1 MDSKPEEKVYGG
13 SSPLATES
21 PISCKPIAQKVPQT
35 YPRPKLER
43 LAATDSLEKEIM
55 QVMKREKCILNKEV
69 YAATFANPLHD
80 TSDPSSREIFHL
92 FSSESIAHLAG
103 LPETS
108 HFLIAE
114 LPPDVAFEGIP
125 QVRERCKLCGEPQ
138 HDAIRANQE
147 QAFKNRFEIFQR
159 FPGEPS
165 AVVEYEAYKSTFLNE
180 RPVPLF
186 IVTVT
191 LLGERRIYEF
201 GGWHSVEVFP
211 CCVEE
216 IIFCIESLAKLAFD
230 FLFNKPDSVFRNIKN
245 ITFWDVTQN
254 FRSESAMTREVLY
267 FYPLSN
273 TYNFKAE
280 VDFLAEGHGRPADD
294 YVIIPTTEHKKY
306 LVFNLDKSREATASE

>member
-1 MDSKPEEKVYGG
+1 METTMSEEKVFSG
-13 SSPLATES
+13 SPLHTES
-21 PISCKPIAQKVPQT
+21 PTSCKPIAQKVPQT
-35 YPRPKLER
+35 YPKPKLER
-43 LAATDSLEKEIM
+43 LTNSEFLEREIKN
-55 QVMKREKCILNKEV
+55 VMKREKCSLNKEIF
-69 YAATFANPLHD
+69 AATFANPLHD

-103 LPETS
+103 LPESS

-114 LPPDVAFEGIP
+114 LPPDLPFEGVP
-125 QVRERCKLCGEPQ
+125 PVREKCKLCGEVQ
-138 HDAIRANQE
+138 HDAIRATQE
-147 QAFKNRFEIFQR
+147 LTFKNRFEIFQK
-159 FPGEPS
+159 FSGES
-165 AVVEYEAYKSTFLNE
+165 AVIEYETYRSTILNGVE
-180 RPVPLF
+180 IPLF

-191 LLGERRIYEF
+191 LLGERHIYEF

-230 FLFNKPDSVFRNIKN
+230 FLFNKPDSILKNVKN
-245 ITFWDVTQN
+245 ITFWDVTQC
-254 FRSESAMTREVLY
+254 FRSESAMTREILY

-294 YVIIPTTEHKKY
+294 YIIIPTTEHKKY
-306 LVFNLDKSREATASE
+306 LVFNLDKSKEATASE